1 MPVAINY
8 LTMRHGK
15 KFNHLGRKASHRKA
29 MLRNMAISLIEH
41 KRIVTTTAKAKAL
54 RKFVEPLVTKAIQDY
69 KAQGNEAKKN
79 PHQRRVIFSYL
90 NNKDAVTELFGVI
103 APTIGDRPGG
113 YTRILKIGNRQGDNA
128 DMSMIEFVD
137 FNEYGADKPGGRK
150 KSRRRRRRGS
160 TKAAAETTAV
170 EEAVVEEAQVVE
182 ETAAEVVE
190 TVEETAA
197 EVVAEAEEVVE
208 EATEVAEEA
217 AEEVADAAEEATEE
231 NNDEEKA

>member
-1 MPVAINY
+1 MPVATKP

-15 KFNHLGRKASHRKA
+15 KINHLGRKASHRKA

-54 RKFVEPLVTKAIQDY
+54 RKFIEPLVTKAIHDY
-69 KAQGNEAKKN
+69 KMQGNEAKKD

-137 FNEYGADKPGGRK
+137 FNEYGADKPGGARK
-150 KSRRRRRRGS
+150 QNRRRRRRKS
-160 TKAAAETTAV
+160 AAAATPAA
-170 EEAVVEEAQVVE
+170 EAVVEEAEVVEEVVTETAEVVE
-182 ETAAEVVE
+182 ET
-190 TVEETAA
+190 TA
-197 EVVAEAEEVVE
+197 
-208 EATEVAEEA
+208 EATEVAEEIT
-217 AEEVADAAEEATEE
+217 EAT
-231 NNDEEKA
+231 DADDDKEEKA